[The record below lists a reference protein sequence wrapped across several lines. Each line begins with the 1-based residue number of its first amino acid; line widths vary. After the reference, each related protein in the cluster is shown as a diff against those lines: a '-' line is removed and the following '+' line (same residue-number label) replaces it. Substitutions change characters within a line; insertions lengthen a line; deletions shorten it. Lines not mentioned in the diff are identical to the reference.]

1 MLSLDW
7 LINRNHLFLSGLSQ
21 PVVSLFYQ
29 SIAYPIIMK
38 KSFGFL
44 LATVALTVASL
55 NVNAQ
60 APSGDIPAEMN
71 ALMSKYTCIACHR
84 PNQRL
89 VGPAYADVA
98 KKNYSNEE
106 IVNLIYNPVPA
117 NWPGYPPM
125 APMKQVPK
133 EDAMKLAVWI
143 NSLDGTPG
151 GGAKKGSS
159 SKKSS
164 SSSTKSKTTKKTA

>member
-1 MLSLDW
+1 LAYRFEPS
-7 LINRNHLFLSGLSQ
+7 IFVRVHYLF
-21 PVVSLFYQ
+21 FYQ
-29 SIAYPIIMK
+29 SIDYPILMK

-44 LATVALTVASL
+44 LAAASL
-55 NVNAQ
+55 ALVSFNANAQ
-60 APSGDIPAEMN
+60 APTADIPADMN

-98 KKNYSNEE
+98 KKKYSNEE
-106 IVNLIYNPVPA
+106 IVNLIYNPVPSH
-117 NWPGYPPM
+117 WPGYPPM

-143 NSLDGTPG
+143 NSLDGGT
-151 GGAKKGSS
+151 ATKKT
-159 SKKSS
+159 
-164 SSSTKSKTTKKTA
+164 STKKTTTTKTTKKTA

>member
-1 MLSLDW
+1 
-7 LINRNHLFLSGLSQ
+7 
-21 PVVSLFYQ
+21 
-29 SIAYPIIMK
+29 MK

-44 LATVALTVASL
+44 LATVALTVASF

-60 APSGDIPAEMN
+60 APTADIPADMN

-98 KKNYSNEE
+98 KKNYSNEK
-106 IVNLIYNPVPA
+106 IVDLIYNPVPA

-125 APMKQVPK
+125 VAMKQVPK
-133 EDAMKLAVWI
+133 DDAMKLAVWI
-143 NSLDGTPG
+143 NSLDG
-151 GGAKKGSS
+151 GAKKSSTKKTSTSS
-159 SKKSS
+159 SKA
-164 SSSTKSKTTKKTA
+164 KTTKKA

>member
-1 MLSLDW
+1 
-7 LINRNHLFLSGLSQ
+7 
-21 PVVSLFYQ
+21 
-29 SIAYPIIMK
+29 MK

-55 NVNAQ
+55 NANAQ
-60 APSGDIPAEMN
+60 TPAAEIPADMN

-89 VGPAYADVA
+89 VGPAYSDVA
-98 KKNYSNEE
+98 KKNYTNEE

-125 APMKQVPK
+125 MAMKQVPK
-133 EDAMKLAVWI
+133 EDALKLAVWI

-151 GGAKKGSS
+151 GG
-159 SKKSS
+159 KKSS
-164 SSSTKSKTTKKTA
+164 TKKSSTSKTTKTTKKSA

>member
-1 MLSLDW
+1 
-7 LINRNHLFLSGLSQ
+7 
-21 PVVSLFYQ
+21 
-29 SIAYPIIMK
+29 MK

-44 LATVALTVASL
+44 LATVSLTVASL
-55 NVNAQ
+55 NANAQ
-60 APSGDIPAEMN
+60 TPAADIPADMN

-98 KKNYSNEE
+98 KKNYSNEK
-106 IVNLIYNPVPA
+106 IVELIYNPVPA
-117 NWPGYPPM
+117 NWPGYIAM

-151 GGAKKGSS
+151 GGAKKSS

-164 SSSTKSKTTKKTA
+164 SSSSKSKSTKKTA